1 MDAAHVARP
10 HTLAIAIVAALLA
23 LPPLA
28 ARATCAPAP
37 TAGDDIIACDGSAPD
52 PTPSLILT
60 SGGNDRVTVSGG
72 TISGVVTFGT
82 RNDGFSISDG
92 TVGGLVDQGSGQ
104 DSFSM
109 TGGTIQALDQ
119 GADRDTAVIRGG
131 RIIGAF
137 NEGDVVD
144 MSGGRIGSVNL
155 RVGDNIMNMSGGSID
170 GLLNAEQGNDLLN
183 LSGSAAIGGNVDFG
197 NGNNTLNIAGGSV
210 AGSLFTGAG
219 SDALSWANAGTVG
232 GGISLGAGNDS
243 AALRNL
249 AATTIAEVDAFDG
262 GAGSDRLLFA
272 NASVAGISRLR
283 NWETL
288 DLSTGTRLN
297 LDADLVI
304 GDAGT
309 GGGTLNIDATSTLL
323 ISGARSL
330 RPFGAGQFGNLNN
343 AGYIDLSAGGAVAG
357 DSLTV
362 IGNYIGNGGQLHL
375 QTVLGA
381 DNSASDKLVIS
392 NGLASGSTSMLVT
405 NLGGSGAQTLANGIL
420 VVQAIAGA
428 QTQAGA
434 FTLAQPVAAGAFEY
448 LLFRGG
454 VDAGTQDNWYLR
466 SYSVA
471 PPPPVPP
478 PPPPVT
484 PPPPPEPPPA
494 PPAPPV
500 VPPPPPTPPAPPPP
514 QPPEPPSPAP
524 PTPPVG
530 ADPIPLY
537 RPETAVYS
545 ALPALV
551 RINGLTTIGSF
562 HERQGEQVLLGHG
575 GGFDAGWLRA
585 YGEST
590 RQRWDGAARPRF
602 DGDISGL
609 QLGVDLYAGEREGG
623 GSDRYG
629 VFVGVGRGRGDIDGF
644 AIGRMQR
651 VGRLDLDSRSLGL
664 YWTRIGERGRYFD
677 AVLLGSRLD
686 AKVRSDRGLGSD
698 VDGSQFIAS
707 LEGGWPIALGERLVL
722 EPQAQLVWQRSSLDY
737 TADAFSNVS
746 FDAADGLSARIGA
759 RLHGANADTS
769 WRPYLKLNLWS
780 ELGSDDD
787 TRFGGDRIRTES
799 RADAVEFG
807 AGLVGRLSPGL
818 GLYFVA
824 DYSHELSGEER
835 RSVQGHAGLRVDW

>member
-1 MDAAHVARP
+1 MEVAPVRP
-10 HTLAIAIVAALLA
+10 HALALAIVAALLA
-23 LPPLA
+23 LPQP
-28 ARATCAPAP
+28 ARATCTPAP
-37 TAGDDIIACDGSAPD
+37 TAGDDVITCDGSAPD
-52 PTPSLILT
+52 PTASLVLT
-60 SGGNDRVTVSGG
+60 GGGNDRVTVNGG
-72 TISGVVTFGT
+72 TITGAVSFGT
-82 RNDGFSISDG
+82 RNDGLSISDG
-92 TVGGLVDQGSGQ
+92 SIGGLVDQGSGQ

-131 RIIGAF
+131 RIVGAF
-137 NEGDVVD
+137 NEGDIVD

-155 RVGDNIMNMSGGSID
+155 RVGDNIMNMSGGGID
-170 GLLNAEQGNDLLN
+170 GVLNAEQGNDLLN
-183 LSGSAAIGGNVDFG
+183 LSGTATIGGNVDFG

-210 AGSLFTGAG
+210 GGSLLTGAG
-219 SDALSWANAGTVG
+219 TDALSWANAGTVAG
-232 GGISLGAGNDS
+232 NISLGAGNDS

-249 AATTIAEVDAFDG
+249 AAATIAEVDAFDG
-262 GAGSDRLLFA
+262 GTGSDRLLFA
-272 NASVAGISRLR
+272 NAQVAGVSRIR

-288 DLSTGTRLN
+288 DLATGTRFA
-297 LDADLVI
+297 LDADLSL

-309 GGGTLNIDATSTLL
+309 GGGALNIDATSSLL
-323 ISGARSL
+323 VSGARAV
-330 RPFGAGQFGNLNN
+330 RPFSAGQFGNVNN
-343 AGYIDLSAGGAVAG
+343 AGYIDLTSGGAVAG

-362 IGNYIGNGGQLHL
+362 IGNYVGNGGQLHL

-381 DNSASDKLVIS
+381 DGSASDKLVIS
-392 NGLASGSTSMLVT
+392 NGLASGSTSMLVS

-434 FTLAQPVAAGAFEY
+434 FSLAQPVAAGAFEY

-471 PPPPVPP
+471 PPPPPPTP

-514 QPPEPPSPAP
+514 EPPAP
-524 PTPPVG
+524 PPPAPPAPQVG
-530 ADPIPLY
+530 EDPIPLY

-551 RINGLTTIGSF
+551 RINGLATIGTF
-562 HERQGEQVLLGHG
+562 HERQGEQSLLGHG
-575 GGFDAGWLRA
+575 GGFDAGWLRV

-590 RQRWDGAARPRF
+590 RQRWGGAALPRF

-609 QLGVDLYAGEREGG
+609 QLGLDLYAGERDGG
-623 GSDRYG
+623 GSDRIG
-629 VFVGVGRGRGDIDGF
+629 VFVGAARSRGDIDGF

-651 VGRLDLDSRSLGL
+651 VGRLELDSRSLGL
-664 YWTRIGERGRYFD
+664 YWTRSGEGGRYFD

-686 AKVRSDRGLGSD
+686 GKARSSRGLGSD

-722 EPQAQLVWQRSSLDY
+722 EPQAQLVWQHSSLDD
-737 TADAFSNVS
+737 TADAFSSVS
-746 FDAADGLSARIGA
+746 FDAGDGLSARIGA
-759 RLHGANADTS
+759 RLHGANADAS

-780 ELGSDDD
+780 ELGGDDD
-787 TRFGGDRIRTES
+787 TRFGDDRIRTES

-807 AGLVGRLSPGL
+807 AGLVGRLSPAV

-824 DYSHELSGEER
+824 DYTHELSGEEH